1 MSRPSTKHNPL
12 TGPVDVRIEHD
23 GRYYRLVPVSEAA
36 RRGPWF
42 ETSETVGAAAILT
55 PEALPAVLSEMR
67 QSGLVVQ

>member
-36 RRGPWF
+36 RRGF
-42 ETSETVGAAAILT
+42 ETSGTTGAAAILT
-55 PEALPAVLSEMR
+55 PETLPAVLSGMR